1 MILDFSSKQKSI
13 TSLETIL
20 PEYRFSGEGL
30 YENINRAI
38 ISLAT
43 SSVSEIEC
51 LERKM
56 EFLHN
61 KFYSTGLSL
70 KSIHAIDK
78 DFLYENR
85 VKLLSYINPNFYKEV
100 GIFKND
106 KEKEKV
112 KKLFIHLIS
121 RVIVTSIANKLY
133 NKFRNSNGLCS
144 LHILINEKRFREDRG
159 ETLNDSFIYKN
170 LEKRDD
176 FNHFFKTSFRLNQDF
191 NIPNYFEESL
201 DNQIFLMDTFYYLKE
216 NINLKISKAEKKK
229 WSILRPEDLN
239 ISGDFIKKIINKEDD
254 SSFDYD
260 ELASLINEF
269 YIHMNYGFCWQP
281 LLEVVI
287 NIL

>member
-20 PEYRFSGEGL
+20 PEYRFSGEDL

-112 KKLFIHLIS
+112 KKLFVHLIS
-121 RVIVTSIANKLY
+121 RVIIVNIAHKLY
-133 NKFRNSNGLCS
+133 NKFRNSNDVEDRFCS
-144 LHILINEKRFREDRG
+144 LHGLINEKRLREDRG
-159 ETLNDSFIYKN
+159 ETLNSSFIYKH
-170 LEKRDD
+170 LKKRDD
-176 FNHFFKTSFRLNQDF
+176 FNHFFKTSFFRLNQDF

-201 DNQIFLMDTFYYLKE
+201 DNQIFLMDSLYYLKE
-216 NINLKISKAEKKK
+216 SIDLKTSKAEKKK
-229 WSILRPEDLN
+229 WSILRPESLD
-239 ISGDFIKKIINKEDD
+239 ISGDFIRRIINKEDD
-254 SSFDYD
+254 SSFNYD

-269 YIHMNYGFCWQP
+269 YIHMKYD
-281 LLEVVI
+281 LE
-287 NIL
+287 

>member
-20 PEYRFSGEGL
+20 PEYRFSGEDL

-121 RVIVTSIANKLY
+121 KVIIVSIANKLY

-254 SSFDYD
+254 NSFNYD

>member
-30 YENINRAI
+30 YENIKRAI
-38 ISLAT
+38 ILLVT
-43 SSVSEIEC
+43 SSVSEIES

-159 ETLNDSFIYKN
+159 ETLNSSFIYQS

-176 FNHFFKTSFRLNQDF
+176 FNHFFKTNFFRLNQDF

-201 DNQIFLMDTFYYLKE
+201 DNQIFLMDTFYYLEE
-216 NINLKISKAEKKK
+216 NIDLKISKAEKKK
-229 WSILRPEDLN
+229 WSILRPEALN

-254 SSFDYD
+254 SSFNYD

-269 YIHMNYGFCWQP
+269 YIHMNYDFC
-281 LLEVVI
+281 
-287 NIL
+287 

>member
-20 PEYRFSGEGL
+20 PEYRFSGEDL

-112 KKLFIHLIS
+112 QKLFIHLIS

-216 NINLKISKAEKKK
+216 NINLRTSKAEKKK

-254 SSFDYD
+254 NSFNYD

>member
-20 PEYRFSGEGL
+20 PEYRFSGEDL

-112 KKLFIHLIS
+112 QKLFIHLIS

-216 NINLKISKAEKKK
+216 NINLKTSKAEKKK
-229 WSILRPEDLN
+229 WSILRPEALN

-254 SSFDYD
+254 SSFNYD

-269 YIHMNYGFCWQP
+269 YIHMNYGFC
-281 LLEVVI
+281 
-287 NIL
+287 

>member
-20 PEYRFSGEGL
+20 PEYRFSGEDL

-121 RVIVTSIANKLY
+121 KVIIVSIANKLY

-254 SSFDYD
+254 NSFNYD

-269 YIHMNYGFCWQP
+269 YIHMNYGFC
-281 LLEVVI
+281 
-287 NIL
+287 

>member
-20 PEYRFSGEGL
+20 PEYRFFGEDL

-112 KKLFIHLIS
+112 QKLFIHLIS
-121 RVIVTSIANKLY
+121 RVIITSIAHKLY
-133 NKFRNSNGLCS
+133 NKFRNSNDVEDSLCS
-144 LHILINEKRFREDRG
+144 LYILINEKRFREDIG
-159 ETLNDSFIYKN
+159 ETLNSSFIYKN

-176 FNHFFKTSFRLNQDF
+176 FNHFFKTSLRLNQDF

-216 NINLKISKAEKKK
+216 NIDLKTSKAEKKK
-229 WSILRPEDLN
+229 WSILRPEALN

-254 SSFDYD
+254 SSFNYD

-269 YIHMNYGFCWQP
+269 YIHMNYDFC
-281 LLEVVI
+281 
-287 NIL
+287 

>member
-1 MILDFSSKQKSI
+1 MILVFSSKQKSI

-20 PEYRFSGEGL
+20 PEYRFSGEDL

-85 VKLLSYINPNFYKEV
+85 IKLLSYINPNFYEEV

-121 RVIVTSIANKLY
+121 KVIVTSIANKLY

-176 FNHFFKTSFRLNQDF
+176 FDHFFKTSLRLNQDF

-201 DNQIFLMDTFYYLKE
+201 DNQIFLMDTFCYLKE
-216 NINLKISKAEKKK
+216 NINLKTSKAEKKK
-229 WSILRPEDLN
+229 WSILRPEALN
-239 ISGDFIKKIINKEDD
+239 ISGDFIRKIINKEDD
-254 SSFDYD
+254 SSFNYD

-269 YIHMNYGFCWQP
+269 YIHMNYD
-281 LLEVVI
+281 LD
-287 NIL
+287 

>member
-20 PEYRFSGEGL
+20 PEYRFSGEDL

-216 NINLKISKAEKKK
+216 NINLKTSKAEKKK

-254 SSFDYD
+254 NSFNYD

>member
-30 YENINRAI
+30 YENIKRAI
-38 ISLAT
+38 ISLVT

-85 VKLLSYINPNFYKEV
+85 IKLLSYINPNFYEEV

-106 KEKEKV
+106 KEIEKV

-121 RVIVTSIANKLY
+121 RVIITSIANKLY

-216 NINLKISKAEKKK
+216 NINLKTSKAEKKK
-229 WSILRPEDLN
+229 WSILRPEALN

-254 SSFDYD
+254 NSFNYD

>member
-30 YENINRAI
+30 YENIKRAI

-85 VKLLSYINPNFYKEV
+85 IKLLSYINPNFYEEV

-106 KEKEKV
+106 KEIEKV

-121 RVIVTSIANKLY
+121 RVIITSIANKLY
-133 NKFRNSNGLCS
+133 NKFRNSNDVEDSLCS

-159 ETLNDSFIYKN
+159 ETLNSSFIYKS

-216 NINLKISKAEKKK
+216 NINLKTSKAEKKK
-229 WSILRPEDLN
+229 WSILRPEALN

-254 SSFDYD
+254 NSFNYD

-269 YIHMNYGFCWQP
+269 YIHMNYGFC
-281 LLEVVI
+281 
-287 NIL
+287 

>member
-20 PEYRFSGEGL
+20 PEYRFSGEDL

-85 VKLLSYINPNFYKEV
+85 IKLLSYINPNFYKEV

-176 FNHFFKTSFRLNQDF
+176 FNHFFKTSLRLNQDF

-254 SSFDYD
+254 NSFNYD